1 MTANGRRPGDRIGN
15 RYRIISELG
24 AGGMGVTY
32 RAWDEVAGMPV
43 VVKEPQRRYS
53 EVPGFIVRF
62 QREIEALVR
71 HPHPHIVPI
80 LDIGADGGLPF
91 YVMRFL
97 PGGSLSDRRLRDAD
111 GADRQMLPGTLHLWM
126 RQIAAALDY
135 VHAAGIVHRDV
146 KPANIFFDSGWNAF
160 LGDFGVVKDAMN
172 SDGQDLTGTN
182 DILGTHKYLAP
193 EQPFTNTPLDGRADQ
208 YALAV
213 IAYDIVAG
221 RPPFIGR
228 NASVILQKATQPAPP
243 ISLFRQDLP
252 LTFQAALQRALAKTP
267 EERFGSCTEF
277 ITALLRDVPTLTD
290 EPGIARFLCP
300 KCNTILRLPLTAAG
314 QQGRCPRCRKGMMVT
329 ADLSALWLMSE
340 ASSIAES
347 SAPEPEIEFPAPEPT
362 PPIVPRPNPPPVAPG
377 PSRAL
382 PVAIAVALA
391 VLVGLGSWLRNAPVP
406 DSFEVA
412 RETLERNPKDPQA
425 NFIVGH
431 DYVLKG
437 DWPSALPHLELSKRS
452 DYGDPSCR
460 ERRARAEVPLDP
472 GQLFEVSQAWWKLA
486 KAFRT
491 GSRDQRAVATHA
503 AEVYLEIVDRLV
515 DLGEIEDANKWLVRD
530 AEFRQLVKNK
540 RPQRPVPRVQKQ
552 PIGAVAWR
560 PSRGR
565 VVVNGGTVVMNPAPN
580 GEAGAVFNVPG
591 GAASL
596 VGRVRVVGN
605 PQGGQAVA
613 QVARPMGAVL
623 WQSGTM
629 PASLLIQVEGLL
641 EVELRARIPAGVAG
655 VEWIDVHFVIPE

>member
-1 MTANGRRPGDRIGN
+1 
-15 RYRIISELG
+15 
-24 AGGMGVTY
+24 MGVTY
-32 RAWDEVAGMPV
+32 RAWDEIVGIPV
-43 VVKEPQRRYS
+43 VVKEPQRRYL
-53 EVPGFIVRF
+53 EAPGFLARF

-80 LDIGADGGLPF
+80 LDVGSDGGLPF

-97 PGGSLSDRRLRDAD
+97 PGGSLANRRLRDAD

-126 RQIAAALDY
+126 RQIAAALDF

-160 LGDFGVVKDAMN
+160 LGDFGVVKDAMH

-213 IAYDIVAG
+213 IAYDVVAG
-221 RPPFIGR
+221 RPPFIGS
-228 NASVILQKATQPAPP
+228 NASVILQKATQPAPS

-252 LTFQAALQRALAKTP
+252 LTFQAALHRALARAP

-277 ITALLRDVPTLTD
+277 VRALLQDVPMLTD

-300 KCNTILRLPLTAAG
+300 KCETILRLPLTAAG

-329 ADLSALWLMSE
+329 ADLSALWLLSE

-347 SAPEPEIEFPAPEPT
+347 PAPEPETEFPAPEPT
-362 PPIVPRPNPPPVAPG
+362 PPIVPRSNPPPVAPG

-406 DSFEVA
+406 DPVVVA

-425 NFIVGH
+425 NGIVGR

-437 DWPSALPHLELSKRS
+437 DWPSALPHLELSKRP
-452 DYGDPSCR
+452 DYGDPARR
-460 ERRARAEVPLDP
+460 EREARAEVPP
-472 GQLFEVSQAWWKLA
+472 NAEQLLAISRAWWKLA
-486 KAFRT
+486 SGFPAR
-491 GSRDQRAVATHA
+491 SRDQKAVAAHA

-515 DLGEIEDANKWLVRD
+515 DLGEIEVVNRWLEKD
-530 AEFRQLVKNK
+530 AEFRRRVRNK
-540 RPQRPVPRVQKQ
+540 RPQRAAPSVREQSIDSVGWRLAR
-552 PIGAVAWR
+552 GAVVV
-560 PSRGR
+560 RG
-565 VVVNGGTVVMNPAPN
+565 NFVVMNPAPS
-580 GEAGAVFNVPG
+580 GEAGAVFDVPR
-591 GAASL
+591 GATSL
-596 VGRVRVVGN
+596 VGSVRVVGN
-605 PQGGQAVA
+605 LQGGQVVA
-613 QVARPMGAVL
+613 QAARPMGGVL
-623 WQSGTM
+623 WQSSAM
-629 PASLLIQVEGLL
+629 PASLQIEVAGVP
-641 EVELRARIPAGVAG
+641 EVELRARIPAGTARI
-655 VEWIDVHFVIPE
+655 EWIDLRFVIPEQ